1 MARARKASVTTSNIM
16 ALVYGEQFTGKS
28 TIAMQATLFKR
39 ADGKPCRVL
48 FLDAEAGSIDD
59 YLPELETLGVNLENL
74 YIVYTQS
81 LAEVTQYI
89 DKIRNNEDFYE
100 LDEDGEETAELY
112 STGIYAAPLSLLLLA
127 FNNYNIVSDQ
137 MLFITSL
144 CIS

>member
-100 LDEDGEETAELY
+100 LDEDGEETDEVVLDADGEPFRADFLVIDG
-112 STGIYAAPLSLLLLA
+112 TTILDMTTKQKMYA
-127 FNNYNIVSDQ
+127 
-137 MLFITSL
+137 
-144 CIS
+144 